1 MDPALAS
8 QVGTRFAISSCENM
22 NSPDQSLVPST
33 HHSES
38 RGGVGGNT
46 AFSSESR
53 VFKSRTKGSYSE
65 VRLSFP
71 LSKLVNG
78 VKYLKLGL

>member
-22 NSPDQSLVPST
+22 DSPDQSSVPST

-46 AFSSESR
+46 AFCSESR
-53 VFKSRTKGSYSE
+53 GFKSRIKGGYSE
-65 VRLSFP
+65 DRLSFP
-71 LSKLVNG
+71 QSQQIDLV
-78 VKYLKLGL
+78 KCLKLGL